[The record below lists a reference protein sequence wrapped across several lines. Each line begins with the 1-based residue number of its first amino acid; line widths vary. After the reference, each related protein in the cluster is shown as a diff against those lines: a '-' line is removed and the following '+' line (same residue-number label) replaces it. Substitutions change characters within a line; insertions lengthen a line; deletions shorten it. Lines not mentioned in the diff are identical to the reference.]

1 MAGIGFALQKLSS
14 RNSLASRSMAGAHAV
29 LIASGPWIV
38 IMSGL
43 AILYFLSRPVLEG
56 SELTTFSIL
65 VIYSFALSLVITAPI
80 SMEATLR
87 VSALLYRRRFERVQ
101 DVYLGALVVATL
113 AALAIG
119 MFFVF
124 VLLDLEPGITA
135 AAIVCIVQVSHL
147 WLAMAFVAA
156 IKQYAAVT
164 SAFAIGL
171 SCSVVFGVAAARLGY
186 GPAGMLVGFSIGL
199 AVAFCVLNFLILRT
213 FPAERRPLRDTAA
226 SLLSQRPLSATFFAA
241 SLAGALAVWIDK
253 IVVWHS
259 AEAASVQQG
268 LLYAPRYD
276 SPMFIAYLSIVP
288 VMSVYVV
295 WLETTFFDSYRH
307 YRDIVQSGG
316 TLRQLE
322 EQRRILARDTVD
334 ALFTAFLVQLAISAA
349 LAILAPVIASWIG
362 LPHDAATVLRLAFL
376 GASFHLLF
384 QASCSVILFVQY
396 GRVFLILQV
405 LFLGLNGAITALML
419 ASPDH
424 LGMGYLLASVAG
436 GIAAYAAMRRTLSG
450 LHRLTFI
457 TNNPSVAR

>member
-14 RNSLASRSMAGAHAV
+14 RNSLASRSMAGAHAI

-43 AILYFLSRPVLEG
+43 GILYFLSRTALDA
-56 SELTTFSIL
+56 SELTTFSVL
-65 VIYSFALSLVITAPI
+65 VIYSFALSLVLTAPI

-87 VSALLYRRRFERVQ
+87 VSALLYKRQFDRVQ
-101 DVYLGALVVATL
+101 DVYLGALVLTTVV
-113 AALAIG
+113 ALALG
-119 MFFVF
+119 LFFAF
-124 VLLDLEPGITA
+124 GLLNLSAGLA
-135 AAIVCIVQVSHL
+135 VAAIVCIMQVSHL

-213 FPAERRPLRDTAA
+213 FPSERRSLRATAG
-226 SLLSQRPLSATFFAA
+226 SLLSQRPLSITFFAA

-253 IVVWHS
+253 VVVWHS
-259 AEAASVQQG
+259 GEAAAVQQG

-295 WLETTFFDSYRH
+295 WLETTFFDGYRH

-322 EQRRILARDTVD
+322 EQRRVLARDTVD
-334 ALFTAFLVQLAISAA
+334 ALFTAFLVQLTVSAA
-349 LAILAPVIASWIG
+349 LAILAPVIAAWIG

-376 GASFHLLF
+376 GAAFHLLF

-396 GRVFLILQV
+396 GRVFLILQL
-405 LFLGLNGAITALML
+405 LFLALNGAITGLML
-419 ASPDH
+419 SNPDH
-424 LGMGYLLASVAG
+424 LGMGYLLASVVG
-436 GIAAYAAMRRTLSG
+436 GIVAYAAMRRTLGG

-457 TNNPSVAR
+457 INNPSVAR